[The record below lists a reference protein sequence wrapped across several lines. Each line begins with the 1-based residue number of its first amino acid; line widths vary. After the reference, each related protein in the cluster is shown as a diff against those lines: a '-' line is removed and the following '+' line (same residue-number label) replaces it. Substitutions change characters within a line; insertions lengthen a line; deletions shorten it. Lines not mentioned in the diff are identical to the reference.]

1 MGVGVGVGDLNE
13 DGVAGGIEYGFMSFA
28 TDRDVALVAS
38 GLRDRRQNIELMW
51 GWGWRQ
57 PRRNPAQ
64 QSVQARMTEEETA
77 RKRRETEEA
86 EHPHAQEPSSGTI
99 RGLKYLSV
107 AITKSPW
114 SKPRGGTSGL
124 ASPQKKAR
132 NI

>member
-1 MGVGVGVGDLNE
+1 M
-13 DGVAGGIEYGFMSFA
+13 AGGIEHGFMSFT

-38 GLRDRRQNIELMW
+38 GLRDKTNIELFW

-64 QSVQARMTEEETA
+64 QSVQASLVEEETA
-77 RKRRETEEA
+77 RKRRENEEA
-86 EHPHAQEPSSGTI
+86 EHPHAQEPSSETI
-99 RGLKYLSV
+99 RGLKYPSM
-107 AITKSPW
+107 AITRSPW